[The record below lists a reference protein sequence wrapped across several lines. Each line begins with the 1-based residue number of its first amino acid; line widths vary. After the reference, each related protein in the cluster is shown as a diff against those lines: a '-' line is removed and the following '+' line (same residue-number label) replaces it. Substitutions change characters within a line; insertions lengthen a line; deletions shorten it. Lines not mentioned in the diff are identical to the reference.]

1 MRSRIV
7 LLGVLLVLPGCGKG
21 PKYVAVSGTVTLNGK
36 PLPRAAVY
44 FDPIPPAGKMDAAA
58 VGSLGITD
66 AQGRYTLVLAGTGG
80 TPGAV
85 VAEHRVRVTTTGVVD
100 ESAPASGPAKEL
112 VPAKYTGSNSELRFT
127 VPPGGTDAA
136 NFDLK

>member
-7 LLGVLLVLPGCGKG
+7 LLGVLLALPGCGSG
-21 PKYVAVSGTVTLNGK
+21 PKFVPVSGTVTLNGK

-44 FDPIPPAGKMDAAA
+44 FNPIPPAGKMDAGA
-58 VGSLGITD
+58 VGSLAITD
-66 AQGRYTLVLAGTGG
+66 ADGRYTLVMSGTGG

-85 VAEHRVRVTTTGVVD
+85 VADHRVRITTRGVVD
-100 ESAPASGPAKEL
+100 ESAPLGKPTAEL
-112 VPAKYTGSNSELRFT
+112 VPDKYSGMNSELTFT